1 MTDTI
6 FVRGLLLH
14 AFHGVGED
22 ERQLGQHFLLDLTLE
37 LDLASAARSDKLA
50 DTVSYAEVVAVA
62 SAAFRAEPFR
72 LIEAA
77 AGVVAEAILARFPR
91 VQAIAVSVHKPDA
104 PMAAIFAD
112 CGVTMTRSRRG

>member
-22 ERQLGQHFLLDLTLE
+22 ERRVGQNFLLDLTLE
-37 LDLASAARSDKLA
+37 LDLAAASRSDRLA
-50 DTVSYAEVVAVA
+50 DTVSYADVVAVA
-62 SAAFRAEPFR
+62 GAAFRAQPFR

-77 AGVVAEAILARFPR
+77 AAVVADAILARFPKVER
-91 VQAIAVSVHKPDA
+91 IEVCVHKPSA
-104 PMAAIFAD
+104 PIAAIFAD
-112 CGVTMTRSRRG
+112 CGVTITRGRDG

>member
-22 ERQLGQHFLLDLTLE
+22 ERRLGQHFTLDVRLE
-37 LDLASAARSDKLA
+37 LDLRKAAGSDKLA
-50 DTVSYAEVVAVA
+50 DTVSYAEVVDVA
-62 SAAFRAEPFR
+62 SAAFRAQPFR

-77 AGVVAEAILARFPR
+77 AGAVADALLRRFPR
-91 VQAIAVSVHKPDA
+91 IARIEVCVHKPDA
-104 PMAAIFAD
+104 PIAAIFSD
-112 CGVTMTRSRRG
+112 CGVTVSRGRDG